1 MNDKFLQSLFDLA
14 DLISRYSF
22 IERFHFIQ
30 ETGLSHSQMMSLFYL
45 NRNQDVAINSLATYL
60 DISNPAVSQM
70 VEKLVRSGLVRRI
83 SNPHDRRGKLLEL
96 TEDGKNLVSQAKIA
110 HHRWIQAL
118 AEIIEPE
125 QMPVIEESIRII
137 LEKHALLQS
146 ANKQSSLQGEK

>member
-1 MNDKFLQSLFDLA
+1 MNDKFLQSLFVLA
-14 DLISRYSF
+14 ELISRYSF

-60 DISNPAVSQM
+60 TFPTRQFQM
-70 VEKLVRSGLVRRI
+70 VEKLVRSGLVKRI

-118 AEIIEPE
+118 AETIEPE

-137 LEKHALLQS
+137 LEKHASLQS